1 MKEIA
6 RHVNR
11 RDKTGFSVV
20 SAAPALTTGRP
31 PGLWN
36 GKPVQ
41 GTLTHL
47 GCDSDGCEVFRL
59 DQDPNARTWALA
71 TKGEANP
78 VEGAA
83 LVHRI
88 EGLYN
93 GASLLLIG
101 PRAIV
106 TTDEHR
112 ESKRTLLYVDG
123 EETKCDNTE
132 SVLIALGIRKAA
144 GTPRPVPAVP
154 APSRGFLAALEKGEE
169 PAEDGDDILASVERC
184 PTI

>member
-20 SAAPALTTGRP
+20 SAEPAPTTGP
-31 PGLWN
+31 PGLWD

-59 DQDPNARTWALA
+59 DQDPDARTWALT
-71 TKGEANP
+71 TKREANP

-106 TTDEHR
+106 TTDVHR

-123 EETKCDNTE
+123 KETTCDNTE

-154 APSRGFLAALEKGEE
+154 APSRGFLAALEQGEE
-169 PAEDGDDILASVERC
+169 PAEDADDILASVEPC